1 MKEKPIDKAIKA
13 RDQYQIKYKSLPT
26 YAELERL
33 TEISQTSL
41 ASLAVK
47 HKTAL
52 CRKLTKE
59 ERSEGM
65 KKALR
70 SRG

>member
-1 MKEKPIDKAIKA
+1 MKEKPIDKASNA
-13 RDQYQIKYKSLPT
+13 YQAKHKTLPT
-26 YAELERL
+26 YAELEKL

-47 HKTAL
+47 HKVTL
-52 CRKLTKE
+52 CRKLTKQ
-59 ERSEGM
+59 ERSENM

-70 SRG
+70 SR

>member
-1 MKEKPIDKAIKA
+1 MKERPIDKAMKA
-13 RDQYQIKYKSLPT
+13 SNVYQSKHKTLPT

-47 HKTAL
+47 HKVKL
-52 CRKLTKE
+52 CRHLTKQD
-59 ERSEGM
+59 RSEGM

-70 SRG
+70 SRR

>member
-1 MKEKPIDKAIKA
+1 MKEKPIDKAMKESNEF
-13 RDQYQIKYKSLPT
+13 QSKHKTLPT

-47 HKTAL
+47 HKVKL
-52 CRKLTKE
+52 CRKLTKQ
-59 ERSEGM
+59 ERSENM

-70 SRG
+70 GRA

>member
-1 MKEKPIDKAIKA
+1 MKERPIDKATKA
-13 RDQYQIKYKSLPT
+13 SNEYQAKYKSMPT
-26 YAELERL
+26 YAELESL

-47 HKTAL
+47 HKVKL
-52 CRKLTKE
+52 CRHLTKQ

-65 KKALR
+65 KKASR
-70 SRG
+70 SRR

>member
-1 MKEKPIDKAIKA
+1 MKEKPIDKALKA
-13 RDQYQIKYKSLPT
+13 RDQYKIKYKSLPT
-26 YAELERL
+26 YAELEKL

-47 HKTAL
+47 HKVKL
-52 CRKLTKE
+52 CRHLTKQ

-70 SRG
+70 SRR

>member
-1 MKEKPIDKAIKA
+1 MKEKPIDKALKA
-13 RDQYQIKYKSLPT
+13 SNAYQSKYKTLPT

-33 TEISQTSL
+33 TQISKTSL

-47 HKTAL
+47 HKVTL
-52 CRKLTKE
+52 CRKLTKQ
-59 ERSEGM
+59 ERSENM

-70 SRG
+70 SR